1 MTAVVF
7 PFDLFGSAG
16 TGAGAQLLGD
26 ALHELL
32 ADAAEEN
39 RPTRADAFKDR
50 VRIEEV
56 EFDTPAAVRD
66 WRKTGRRLAVK
77 ALADR
82 RPLLWLAGNHLAVLP
97 VFEELGPDSLV
108 LQFDAHFDLYNLAG
122 CTEELSHG
130 NFLLHAE
137 GKLPP
142 IVHLGSRDLFFPTP
156 QVKKHFQKVWTAEDI
171 ATDPARAEKQVT
183 RLAEKSE
190 RVWIDLDCDVF
201 DPAYFPAVQHP
212 QPMGPSPAFVLR
224 LLAAL
229 DWTKVAGVSIS
240 EFDPGRDRNDQ
251 SLGTLIWL
259 MEWCLL
265 RWSEKSAR

>member
-1 MTAVVF
+1 MLCVVF

-16 TGAGAQLLGD
+16 PGRAQLLGD

-32 ADAAEEN
+32 ADAAEET
-39 RPTRADAFKDR
+39 RPTRADAFRDC

-56 EFDTPAAVRD
+56 EFDTPTAVRD
-66 WRKTGRRLAVK
+66 WRKTGRRLAAKV
-77 ALADR
+77 LAASE
-82 RPLLWLAGNHLAVLP
+82 PLLWLAGNHLAVLP
-97 VFEELGPDSLV
+97 VFEELGPDALV
-108 LQFDAHFDLYNLAG
+108 IQFDAHFDLYNLAG

-130 NFLLHAE
+130 NFLLHTEAD
-137 GKLPP
+137 LPL
-142 IVHLGSRDLFFPTP
+142 IANVGSRDLSLPGAT
-156 QVKKHFQKVWTAEDI
+156 VKGRFSSGLTAEDI
-171 ATDPARAEKQVT
+171 ATNPDRVERQVAK
-183 RLAEKSE
+183 LAKKAD
-190 RVWIDLDCDVF
+190 RIWLDLDSDVF

-212 QPMGPSPAFVLR
+212 QPMGPAPAVVLR

-240 EFDPGRDRNDQ
+240 EFDPGRDRHDQ

-265 RWSEKSAR
+265 RWSENPVR